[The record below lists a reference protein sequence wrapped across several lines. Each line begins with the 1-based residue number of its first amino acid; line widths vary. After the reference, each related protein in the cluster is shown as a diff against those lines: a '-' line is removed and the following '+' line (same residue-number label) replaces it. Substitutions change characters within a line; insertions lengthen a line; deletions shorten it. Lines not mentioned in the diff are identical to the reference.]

1 MTLEELE
8 EMLYAL
14 KAAKFSGVLRVKHGE
29 TETLYRSMAE
39 IDKAIADLLAEI
51 AALGTGTRSRII
63 YIRQRD

>member
-14 KAAKFSGVLRVKHGE
+14 KSAKNSGVLRVKHGE
-29 TETLYRSMAE
+29 TETLYRSLAE
-39 IDKAIADLLAEI
+39 IDKTIADILAEI
-51 AALGTGTRSRII
+51 AALGTGTRSRVV

>member
-14 KAAKFSGVLRVKHGE
+14 KAAKYSGALRVKHGE
-29 TETLYRSMAE
+29 TETLFRSMIE
-39 IDKAIADLLAEI
+39 IDKAIADILAEI
-51 AALGTGTRSRII
+51 AALGTGTRSRIV